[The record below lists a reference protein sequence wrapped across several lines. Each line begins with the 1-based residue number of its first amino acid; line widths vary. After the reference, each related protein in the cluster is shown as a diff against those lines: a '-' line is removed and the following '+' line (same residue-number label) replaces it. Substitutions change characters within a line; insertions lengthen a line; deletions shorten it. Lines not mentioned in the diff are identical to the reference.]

1 MRFIAAL
8 TALLMAEA
16 ATASPVKRAPL
27 ITRQEG
33 EALEGKYIV
42 MMKNVAS
49 INAAKILKT
58 AVDSVAADPDIVY
71 KKVGGFAASLTKKEI
86 EELRKNPN
94 VAYIE
99 QDSRAKIFATQNNAT
114 WGLARLS
121 NKSPGSRTYTYDD
134 SAGQGVCAYVVD
146 TGIEVSH
153 PEFQGRAKF
162 VATYVDGINTD
173 DHGHGTHCAGT
184 IGSKTYGV
192 AKKASLYGIKIF
204 DKNGFGTDSLMIA
217 GMDRVLQDAPSRD
230 CPNGVVINM
239 SFGNTKSTAV
249 NSAAKALVD
258 AGYFAVVAAG
268 NGDLFG
274 NPEDVAGFSP
284 ASEPSVCSIGA
295 SDISD
300 KVADFSNY
308 GSLIDLYAPGVD
320 VLSTWIGGGKNTISG
335 TSMAT
340 PHVVGL
346 GAYFLSLG
354 KAATGLC
361 EYLQGIA
368 LKDVIDNVP
377 SGTKN
382 LLVQNDKSV

>member
-16 ATASPVKRAPL
+16 ATASPVKHAPL
-27 ITRQEG
+27 ITQQER
-33 EALEGKYIV
+33 EALGGKYII

-49 INAAKILKT
+49 INVAKVLKT
-58 AVDSVAADPDIVY
+58 AVDSIAADPDI
-71 KKVGGFAASLTKKEI
+71 
-86 EELRKNPN
+86 

-99 QDSRAKIFATQNNAT
+99 QDSRAKILATQSNAP

-121 NKSPGSRTYTYDD
+121 NKSPGSKTYTYDD

-162 VATYVDGINTD
+162 VATYVNGINTD

-184 IGSKTYGV
+184 IGSKTYRV

-204 DKNGFGTDSLMIA
+204 NKNGFSTDSLIIA
-217 GMDRVLQDAPSRD
+217 GIDRVLQDAPSQD
-230 CPNGVVINM
+230 YPNSVVINI

-249 NSAAKALVD
+249 NSAAKALID
-258 AGYFAVVAAG
+258 AGYFTVIAAG
-268 NGDLFG
+268 NSDLFS
-274 NPEDVAGFSP
+274 NPEDTAGFSP
-284 ASEPSVCSIGA
+284 ASKPSVCTISA

-320 VLSTWIGGGKNTISG
+320 VLST
-335 TSMAT
+335 
-340 PHVVGL
+340 
-346 GAYFLSLG
+346 
-354 KAATGLC
+354 
-361 EYLQGIA
+361 
-368 LKDVIDNVP
+368 
-377 SGTKN
+377 
-382 LLVQNDKSV
+382 

>member
-1 MRFIAAL
+1 MRLIAAL

-33 EALEGKYIV
+33 EALGGKYIV

-49 INAAKILKT
+49 INAAKVLKT
-58 AVDSVAADPDIVY
+58 AVDSVAADPDIIY

-99 QDSRAKIFATQNNAT
+99 QDSRAKIFATQSNAP

-121 NKSPGSRTYTYDD
+121 NKSPGSKNYTYDD

-146 TGIEVSH
+146 TGIEASH

-184 IGSKTYGV
+184 IGSKSYGV

-204 DKNGFGTDSLMIA
+204 DKNGFGTD
-217 GMDRVLQDAPSRD
+217 RD

-249 NSAAKALVD
+249 NSAAKALID

-274 NPEDVAGFSP
+274 NPEDAAGFSP
-284 ASEPSVCSIGA
+284 ASEPSVCTIGA

-346 GAYFLSLG
+346 GAYFLGLG

-368 LKDVIDNVP
+368 LKDAIDNVP

>member
-1 MRFIAAL
+1 MRPIAAL

-16 ATASPVKRAPL
+16 VAASPVKRAPL
-27 ITRQEG
+27 IKRQG
-33 EALEGKYIV
+33 ELTGKHIV
-42 MMKNVAS
+42 MMKKVAS
-49 INAAKILKT
+49 INAAQVLKT
-58 AVDSVAADPDIVY
+58 AIDSVAADPEIIY
-71 KKVGGFAASLTKKEI
+71 KKVGGFAAELTEKEI
-86 EELRKNPN
+86 EDLRNDPN

-99 QDSRAKIFATQNNAT
+99 EDSVAKIYATQSNAP

-134 SAGQGVCAYVVD
+134 TAGEGVCAYVVD
-146 TGIEVSH
+146 TGIQANH
-153 PEFQGRAKF
+153 PEFEGRATF

-192 AKKASLYGIKIF
+192 SKKASLYGIKIF
-204 DKNGFGTDSLMIA
+204 DKNGFGSDSLMIA
-217 GMDRVLQDAPSRD
+217 GMDEVLQDAPSRD

-274 NPEDVAGFSP
+274 NPEDAAGSSP
-284 ASEPSVCSIGA
+284 ASEPSVCTIGA
-295 SDISD
+295 SDVED
-300 KVADFSNY
+300 NVASFSNY
-308 GSLIDLYAPGVD
+308 GTLIDLYAPGVD
-320 VLSTWIGGGKNTISG
+320 VLSTWIGGRTNTISG

-368 LKDVIDNVP
+368 LKDVIEGVP

-382 LLVQNDKSV
+382 LLIQNDKST